1 MELKEAQKKHLRR
14 LGHSLR
20 PVVMMGQHGLTEAV
34 IKETDRALEDH
45 ELIKVRA
52 RSGDRDVRDASL
64 AELALKTR
72 ATLIQRIGNVGLMY
86 RQNNKLKK
94 ILLPDS

>member
-1 MELKEAQKKHLRR
+1 MELTEAQKKHLRR

-45 ELIKVRA
+45 ELVKVRA
-52 RSGDRDVRDASL
+52 RSGSRTERDAAL
-64 AELALKTR
+64 AELALGTR
-72 ATLIQRIGNVGLMY
+72 SELVQRIGNVGLLY
-86 RQNNKLKK
+86 RKNNKLKK

>member
-1 MELKEAQKKHLRR
+1 MELTEIQKKHLRR

-20 PVVMMGQHGLTEAV
+20 PVVMMGQHGLTDAVVKEA
-34 IKETDRALEDH
+34 DRALEDH
-45 ELIKVRA
+45 ELVKVRA
-52 RSGDRDVRDASL
+52 RAGDRDVRDASL
-64 AELALKTR
+64 VELAARTGSE
-72 ATLIQRIGNVGLMY
+72 LIQRIGNVGLLY